1 MLLIK
6 RDFFLTFQDIC
17 EKIQI
22 IMIKELHSCL
32 EKLFRSNEKKKKKK
46 KRKKCL
52 FQKHEI
58 ELTEII
64 SDH

>member
-32 EKLFRSNEKKKKKK
+32 EKLFRSNEKKKQEKEE
-46 KRKKCL
+46 
-52 FQKHEI
+52 F
-58 ELTEII
+58 I
-64 SDH
+64 SKT